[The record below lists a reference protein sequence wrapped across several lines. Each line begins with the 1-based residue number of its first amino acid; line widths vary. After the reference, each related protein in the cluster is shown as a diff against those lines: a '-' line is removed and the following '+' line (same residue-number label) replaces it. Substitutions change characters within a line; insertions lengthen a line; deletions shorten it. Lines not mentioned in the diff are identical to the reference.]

1 MFDTIIDDIPESS
14 YPVRPW
20 SRSNNPKTAVFEF
33 LKILDEKKNKAVD
46 GEVLSFRI
54 DKAIENQL
62 LITLA
67 PDGFLIRN

>member
-1 MFDTIIDDIPESS
+1 
-14 YPVRPW
+14 
-20 SRSNNPKTAVFEF
+20 

-62 LITLA
+62 LITVA